1 MFSASRV
8 LMCIRKA
15 ERGGRESIWMSVSHT
30 GHILDF
36 KRQDENEKDT
46 LTLSDENRAEM
57 ETSAKALTFQFL
69 STRDQCYPLGWRE
82 RNWERHLRPS
92 VEACHSIAC
101 LPALREREKNPGPTG
116 PGPKVCKVS

>member
-1 MFSASRV
+1 
-8 LMCIRKA
+8 MCIRKA

-57 ETSAKALTFQFL
+57 ETSAKALSLPVSEPQGPVLPTGMEGKELGATLEAKCQ
-69 STRDQCYPLGWRE
+69 SMPLHRLPARPQRE
-82 RNWERHLRPS
+82 RKESWAHRTR
-92 VEACHSIAC
+92 
-101 LPALREREKNPGPTG
+101 T
-116 PGPKVCKVS
+116 